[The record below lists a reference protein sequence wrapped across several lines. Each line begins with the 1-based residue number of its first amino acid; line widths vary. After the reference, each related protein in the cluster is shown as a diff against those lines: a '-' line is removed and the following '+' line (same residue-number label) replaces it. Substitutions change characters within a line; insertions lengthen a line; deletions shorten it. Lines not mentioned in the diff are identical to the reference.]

1 MATRK
6 ERREAKKMNLPVR
19 LEYKMIEDLANEGN
33 GAAKILQQMLNE
45 EIYITR
51 LIVKAHKNGFI
62 TDKEFVHAGDVYDLP
77 LGMDGKDLLLAD
89 YVVEEMNRFN
99 LSTTIA
105 KKGDTLTAFLVDRY
119 DDLYEAIKTSVSEN
133 FKEEEL
139 FQKEFVNA
147 IMDDNASYAFT
158 MISKYLDENPK
169 VEKLVK
175 EVDKY

>member
-6 ERREAKKMNLPVR
+6 ERRVAKKNNLPVR

-45 EIYITR
+45 EVYITR
-51 LIVKAHKNGFI
+51 LIIKAHKNGFI
-62 TDKEFVHAGDVYDLP
+62 TDKEFAHAGDVYELP

-105 KKGDTLTAFLVDRY
+105 KKGDTLTALLVDRY
-119 DDLYEAIKTSVSEN
+119 DNLYEAIQKSVSEN
-133 FKEEEL
+133 FKEDEL
-139 FQKEFVNA
+139 FQKEFINSL
-147 IMDDNASYAFT
+147 IDDNSSYAFT
-158 MISKYLDENPK
+158 MISKYLEENPK
-169 VEKLVK
+169 VDKLVK
-175 EVDKY
+175 KADVY